1 MVLVSRGFTNLFVR
15 RVRGKGLGVFFGA
28 AAPRKGDTVF
38 IDPILIL
45 RESEVSAPLWKY
57 VYEWETG
64 RRKSYAL
71 CLGYGSLL
79 NHAVEPNLIYN
90 AKRFNNVRGNFIAF
104 KAARDIDSAE
114 ELTIN
119 YNGEPGNNAPVDFRV
134 LP

>member
-15 RVRGKGLGVFFGA
+15 RVRGKGLGVFFDGVY
-28 AAPRKGDTVF
+28 PREGDTVF
-38 IDPILIL
+38 VDPVLVL
-45 RESEVSAPLWKY
+45 PEVEVPTSLWKY

-64 RRKSYAL
+64 RRKTYAL

-79 NHAVEPNLIYN
+79 NHAVEPNLVYS
-90 AKRFNNVRGNFIAF
+90 ARSFNNVRGNFIAF

-119 YNGEPGNNAPVDFRV
+119 YNGKPGNDTPVGFKVR
-134 LP
+134 L